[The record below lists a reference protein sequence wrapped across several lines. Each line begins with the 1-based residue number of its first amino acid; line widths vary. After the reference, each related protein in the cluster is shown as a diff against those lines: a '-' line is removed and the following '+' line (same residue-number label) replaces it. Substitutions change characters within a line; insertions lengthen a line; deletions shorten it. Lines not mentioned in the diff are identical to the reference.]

1 MEEGKK
7 KGRSSLQGSFATG
20 AIALVFL
27 IIGYEVALFVHKAAV
42 TRIEANRDRPD
53 TVYVFVP
60 AEDALS
66 SAKKIADAIDG
77 AEDALSSAKIIADA
91 TERASSAQKQND
103 DFSPGTASGGASA
116 KLFAEPDAVPGGTV
130 IIRRE
135 SEHSAGVKRVREQTR
150 QVESFRFNPNTVS
163 VEDLQRLGFSEKQAQ
178 AIDHYRQ
185 KGGRFRR
192 KADFAKS
199 YVVADSVFARLEPFI
214 DLPKLDINKADSVAF
229 LALPGIGPWYAGK
242 IVAYRRE
249 LGGFSHPEQLMEIY
263 RFDREKYDGLSDL
276 ITCSKPEPY
285 PLWTLPEAD
294 LARHPYISKEEAH
307 GIVLYRTHQPRD
319 AWTVEGLRQAG
330 VLSPEHFAALSRCL
344 LVTLK

>member
-66 SAKKIADAIDG
+66 SAKKIADA
-77 AEDALSSAKIIADA
+77 
-91 TERASSAQKQND
+91 
-103 DFSPGTASGGASA
+103 P
-116 KLFAEPDAVPGGTV
+116 PDAVPGGTV

-263 RFDREKYDGLSDL
+263 RFDREKYDGLIDL

-344 LVTLK
+344 LVTSK